1 VLAVLALALPVTLG
15 NAPALAAGAVG
26 ASITCTNGDAI
37 LGPLHSS
44 VTVAPGTSG
53 TLVLGGIDGG
63 KGKYIGNCVLNGT
76 VPAGWKVTEA
86 SWVDLSATSGS
97 GNAGKLELETPNSTF
112 VDTGTFTNSG
122 TFEDASSGLTQM
134 LLVGD
139 FVNTGSVV
147 AAGGAFGTAGMANN
161 PTCPKCT
168 FVDEGTVE
176 VNPEQSF
183 SSGSIFV
190 LAPGGTI
197 DDRGTFGIANES
209 SFDIEGGSVTDG
221 EPTSTQYLGLGAP
234 TIKFG
239 TGLPPTSH
247 GSIDIT
253 DSADLQGVIA
263 RHWALNVTGGS
274 VAATDAGNA
283 GTFLW
288 DHDDNATF
296 SDATTFV
303 NSGTFTDNTTG
314 WSQYIEVSRFVNTGT
329 VLSEAPGF
337 GMSGATGITGP
348 VFVNYG
354 RLVVEPK
361 ASFGVAG
368 TFELAGGAV
377 INRGGFGI
385 DKSTLE
391 VSGGSLLGNPAT
403 DVYYLGAGPATVTF
417 APSVPDS
424 SAGTID
430 FSIGLTLNGIVPK
443 KWVIDNIGGI
453 GPALTANDSGNDGT
467 IIWGAS
473 GPFTTNGTFVNTGS
487 LDDTGGSLNLTAQD
501 FVNAPNGKVMVS
513 SDGGF
518 SSSGNFRNDG
528 DLDLGPGNKL
538 SVAGNYSQA
547 PGGALGLGA
556 GGSFSVG
563 SVSVGG
569 TAGLGGAL
577 AVDRMAGLKV
587 TTGDTA
593 SVVTAH
599 AVAGRFKPVSGL
611 VGPGPALVISYGPAA
626 VTLGPGKTSN

>member
-1 VLAVLALALPVTLG
+1 MLPTLVTRTTSSPRSSGRPPRYPAPWGVPVLAVLALALPVTLG

-44 VTVAPGTSG
+44 VTLAPGTSG
-53 TLVLGGIDGG
+53 SLVLGGIDGG

-247 GSIDIT
+247 GSIDT
-253 DSADLQGVIA
+253 PTPQTSKGLLPGTGLSTSPGGRWRRPTPAMPA
-263 RHWALNVTGGS
+263 RSCGTTTTTQRFRTPRPLSIPGRSRTTRPGGR
-274 VAATDAGNA
+274 
-283 GTFLW
+283 
-288 DHDDNATF
+288 
-296 SDATTFV
+296 
-303 NSGTFTDNTTG
+303 NT
-314 WSQYIEVSRFVNTGT
+314 SRC
-329 VLSEAPGF
+329 
-337 GMSGATGITGP
+337 
-348 VFVNYG
+348 
-354 RLVVEPK
+354 
-361 ASFGVAG
+361 
-368 TFELAGGAV
+368 
-377 INRGGFGI
+377 
-385 DKSTLE
+385 
-391 VSGGSLLGNPAT
+391 
-403 DVYYLGAGPATVTF
+403 
-417 APSVPDS
+417 
-424 SAGTID
+424 
-430 FSIGLTLNGIVPK
+430 
-443 KWVIDNIGGI
+443 
-453 GPALTANDSGNDGT
+453 PALSTR
-467 IIWGAS
+467 
-473 GPFTTNGTFVNTGS
+473 
-487 LDDTGGSLNLTAQD
+487 AQ
-501 FVNAPNGKVMVS
+501 S
-513 SDGGF
+513 
-518 SSSGNFRNDG
+518 FRK
-528 DLDLGPGNKL
+528 P
-538 SVAGNYSQA
+538 
-547 PGGALGLGA
+547 P
-556 GGSFSVG
+556 
-563 SVSVGG
+563 VSV
-569 TAGLGGAL
+569 
-577 AVDRMAGLKV
+577 
-587 TTGDTA
+587 
-593 SVVTAH
+593 
-599 AVAGRFKPVSGL
+599 
-611 VGPGPALVISYGPAA
+611 
-626 VTLGPGKTSN
+626 